1 MTIPAFFLPQ
11 AFGFA
16 TLRVGDQAFK
26 FRFVAGIDE
35 EGGVIRRAEVGRL
48 ATERAGEEAEEE
60 GI

>member
-16 TLRVGDQAFK
+16 TLRVGGQAFK

-35 EGGVIRRAEVGRL
+35 KGGVIRRAEVDAWLR
-48 ATERAGEEAEEE
+48 ERAGEEAEEE

>member
-16 TLRVGDQAFK
+16 TLRVGGQAFK

-35 EGGVIRRAEVGRL
+35 KGGVIRRYHLALPALRL
-48 ATERAGEEAEEE
+48 RGF
-60 GI
+60 GVKK